1 MKLEDEIKQKI
12 FANEYSKTAINI
24 LYTYS
29 YIYVNIQRFLK
40 KYGLTPEQYNV
51 LRILRGQYPEPC
63 SINTIQERMLNKT
76 SNASR
81 LVDKL
86 VAKNLVERQQNAADR
101 RHVDVIISKP
111 GFQLL
116 ANLDKPISELHRHII
131 NLSESEARFL
141 NQLLDKL
148 RGG

>member
-1 MKLEDEIKQKI
+1 MRLEEEIKQKT
-12 FANEYSKTAINI
+12 FPNEFSKAVVNI

-29 YIYVNIQRFLK
+29 YVYVNIQRFLK
-40 KYGLTPEQYNV
+40 KYSLTPEQYNV

-63 SINTIQERMLNKT
+63 TINTIQDRMLNKT

-86 VAKNLVERQQNAADR
+86 VAKNLAERQLNASDR
-101 RHVDVIISKP
+101 RQVDVILSKN
-111 GFQLL
+111 GILLL
-116 ANLDKPISELHRHII
+116 AELDKPVSELHKQIVQ
-131 NLSESEARFL
+131 LPETEARYL

-148 RGG
+148 RG

>member
-1 MKLEDEIKQKI
+1 MRLEEEIKQKT
-12 FANEYSKTAINI
+12 FPNEFSKAVVNI

-29 YIYVNIQRFLK
+29 YVYVNIQRFLK
-40 KYGLTPEQYNV
+40 KYSLTPEQYNV

-63 SINTIQERMLNKT
+63 TINTIQDRMLNKT

-86 VAKNLVERQQNAADR
+86 VAKNLAERQLNASDR
-101 RHVDVIISKP
+101 RQVDVILSKN
-111 GFQLL
+111 GIQLL
-116 ANLDKPISELHRHII
+116 AELDKPVSELHKQIVQ
-131 NLSESEARFL
+131 LPETEARYL

-148 RGG
+148 RG